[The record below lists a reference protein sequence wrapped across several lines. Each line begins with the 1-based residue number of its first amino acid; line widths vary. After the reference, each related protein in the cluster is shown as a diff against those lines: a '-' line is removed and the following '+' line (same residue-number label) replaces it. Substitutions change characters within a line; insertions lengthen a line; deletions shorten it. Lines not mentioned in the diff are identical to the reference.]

1 MFEEMTFENIIAA
14 MMEDMP
20 DGLDTSEGSLIYHAC
35 AKCAA
40 RLEEAYTELSRL
52 NDNMYPDTADLE
64 HLILFG
70 QERGVYIE
78 DATAA
83 IFEAQFNTAVEIGTE
98 FSGDD
103 YNYIVTELIDDT
115 EHRYRL
121 ECEEDGSEPNGWLGE
136 LMCLDDVEDLE
147 TAVLTKL
154 LVEGKDEEDEESYRM
169 RLLESFEIQPFAGNR
184 AYYKQEI
191 NAIDGVGGAK
201 IYRKNSGGAID
212 IVIIADDYSVPS
224 AEQVRKVQEQ
234 IDPVNGKGNGDGIAP
249 IGHYVEVKGVVSITI
264 TVKAEITCE
273 IGYTIE
279 GLQSQIENAVEKY
292 FLSLRKKWSEEKAGI
307 TVRKSGVENAIYVLE
322 GIQDVRNVLLD
333 DATENITLQETEVPI
348 RGEVTCN

>member
-1 MFEEMTFENIIAA
+1 MFEEMTFENIMST

-103 YNYIVTELIDDT
+103 YNCIVTELIDDT

-169 RLLESFEIQPFAGNR
+169 RLLESFEIQPFAGNK

-224 AEQVRKVQEQ
+224 AELIEKVQEQ
-234 IDPVNGKGNGDGIAP
+234 IDPAKGNGDGVAP
-249 IGHYVEVKGVVSITI
+249 IGHEVTISAVSAIIINLKATVVCD
-264 TVKAEITCE
+264 EC
-273 IGYTIE
+273 YTIE
-279 GLQSQIENAVEKY
+279 GLQSQIEESVDNY
-292 FLSLRKKWSEEKAGI
+292 LLSLRKKWANETAGI
-307 TVRKSGVENAIYVLE
+307 AVRKAGVENAIYNLE
-322 GIQDVRNVLLD
+322 GVQDVQNVLLND
-333 DATENITLQETEVPI
+333 VEENISLQDTEVPV
-348 RGEVTCN
+348 RGSVICS

>member
-1 MFEEMTFENIIAA
+1 MFEEMTFENIMST

-70 QERGVYIE
+70 QERGIYIE

-103 YNYIVTELIDDT
+103 YNYIVTELIDDN

-224 AEQVRKVQEQ
+224 AELIEKVQEQ
-234 IDPVNGKGNGDGIAP
+234 IDPVKGNGDGVAP
-249 IGHYVEVKGVVSITI
+249 IGHEVTISAVSAIIINLKATVVCD
-264 TVKAEITCE
+264 ED
-273 IGYTIE
+273 YTIE
-279 GLQSQIENAVEKY
+279 GLQSQIEESVDNY
-292 FLSLRKKWSEEKAGI
+292 LLSLRKKWANETAGI
-307 TVRKSGVENAIYVLE
+307 AVRKAGVENAIYNLE
-322 GIQDVRNVLLD
+322 GVQDVQNVLLND
-333 DATENITLQETEVPI
+333 VEENISLQDTEVPV
-348 RGEVTCN
+348 RGSVICS

>member
-1 MFEEMTFENIIAA
+1 MFEEMTFENIMST

-103 YNYIVTELIDDT
+103 YNYIVTELIDDV

-224 AEQVRKVQEQ
+224 AELIEKVQEQ
-234 IDPVNGKGNGDGIAP
+234 IDPAKGNGDGVAP
-249 IGHYVEVKGVVSITI
+249 IGHEVTISAVSAIIINLKATVVCD
-264 TVKAEITCE
+264 E
-273 IGYTIE
+273 GYTIE
-279 GLQSQIENAVEKY
+279 GLQSQIEESVDNY
-292 FLSLRKKWSEEKAGI
+292 LLSLRKKWANETAGI
-307 TVRKSGVENAIYVLE
+307 AVRKAGVENAIYNLE
-322 GIQDVRNVLLD
+322 GVQDVQNVLLND
-333 DATENITLQETEVPI
+333 VEENISLQDTEVPV
-348 RGEVTCN
+348 RGSVICS

>member
-1 MFEEMTFENIIAA
+1 MFEEMTFENIMST

-35 AKCAA
+35 AKCAV

-83 IFEAQFNTAVEIGTE
+83 IFEAQFNVKVEIGTE

-115 EHRYRL
+115 EHRYRV

-136 LMCLDDVEDLE
+136 LMCLDDIEDLE
-147 TAVLTKL
+147 AAVLTKL
-154 LVEGKDEEDEESYRM
+154 LVEGKEEEDEESYRM

-201 IYRKNSGGAID
+201 IYRKNSGGSID
-212 IVIIADDYSVPS
+212 IVIIADDYSIPS
-224 AEQVRKVQEQ
+224 AELIEKVQEQ
-234 IDPVNGKGNGDGIAP
+234 IDPAKGNGDGVAP
-249 IGHYVEVKGVVSITI
+249 IGHEVTISAVSANIINLKATI
-264 TVKAEITCE
+264 VCDE
-273 IGYTIE
+273 GYTIE
-279 GLQSQIENAVEKY
+279 GLQSQIEKSVDNY
-292 FLSLRKKWSEEKAGI
+292 FLSLRKKWVNDTAGI
-307 TVRKSGVENAIYVLE
+307 AVRKAGVENAIYNLE
-322 GIQDVRNVLLD
+322 GVQDVQNVLLN
-333 DATENITLQETEVPI
+333 DAAENISLQDTEVPV
-348 RGEVTCN
+348 RGSVICS